1 MNQANAQPAH
11 RPWYRHPWPWL
22 LMLPPLFSMIGG
34 FTLLYRAVS
43 TPNPLVVDDYATIAK
58 HTERRLERDREAARL
73 GLSGLLVVESGPS
86 MRLAVNFSFASPPG
100 DVPARLTLRLLHP
113 TLEELDRQVEM
124 VRAGADYRALIEE
137 VAPSRY
143 YVLVEPEDRRWRLT
157 GEMTGDGTLHLQPP
171 ADALAGVVAGP

>member
-1 MNQANAQPAH
+1 MEPSNAQGSA
-11 RPWYRHPWPWL
+11 RPWYQHRWPWL

-58 HTERRLERDREAARL
+58 HTERRLERDREAARQ
-73 GLSGLLVVESGPS
+73 GLRGLLVVESDES
-86 MRLAVNFSFASPPG
+86 ARLAVNFSFESPPG

-113 TLEELDRQVEM
+113 TLEQLDRQVDM
-124 VRAGADYRALIEE
+124 VPAGDGYRALVEDA
-137 VAPSRY
+137 APSRY

-157 GEMTGDGTLHLQPP
+157 GEITGGGTLRLQPP
-171 ADALAGVVAGP
+171 ADALAGMVPGS